1 MKTNI
6 GILFLLI
13 MISGLPVGAEAG
25 LLEIKPD
32 KTNFLCALGEQV
44 TFDISGTWEDGRENC
59 TYIHYRISQDCATT
73 IKEVTAP
80 FPSNGTMKV
89 TGAMD
94 EPGFL
99 RCDVMMFNGPDTV
112 RATSCVGVQVNAIR
126 PTGSPPKDFDR
137 FWRSAKAELIRI
149 PMDPIVEPVHDSTL
163 PDGYKIYKISLAS
176 TGGGR
181 VHGWFTVPEG
191 KGTFP
196 AVLFVPGAGVR
207 PTSKATVF
215 TRAGLAVLS
224 INVHGIDPDKEIKYY
239 QGLRANIFKG
249 DDYFF
254 FNKKDPHRYYHYR
267 VIQDCIRAVD
277 FLHTCD
283 KVDSS
288 KIGICGGSQGGFLS
302 LITPALD
309 KRIKAASL
317 AVPAMCDITGPLY
330 GRHTYGLL
338 EQGDGEKEIQAL
350 SYYDVALAASLINI
364 PVQMR
369 VGFLDNTCPPTAV
382 YSAYNNLRG
391 KKEMIHLPLKGH
403 NIGGEWLR
411 DASLW
416 LLITLQGN

>member
-239 QGLRANIFKG
+239 QQRYKQRFLL
-249 DDYFF
+249 
-254 FNKKDPHRYYHYR
+254 KKR
-267 VIQDCIRAVD
+267 VIII
-277 FLHTCD
+277 
-283 KVDSS
+283 S
-288 KIGICGGSQGGFLS
+288 
-302 LITPALD
+302 
-309 KRIKAASL
+309 
-317 AVPAMCDITGPLY
+317 
-330 GRHTYGLL
+330 
-338 EQGDGEKEIQAL
+338 
-350 SYYDVALAASLINI
+350 
-364 PVQMR
+364 
-369 VGFLDNTCPPTAV
+369 
-382 YSAYNNLRG
+382 
-391 KKEMIHLPLKGH
+391 
-403 NIGGEWLR
+403 
-411 DASLW
+411 
-416 LLITLQGN
+416 